1 MISSDTPLSK
11 ITRVIE
17 REAKALKKLGIET
30 AGDLLRHFPV
40 RYGDTSDIKNISN
53 LERGQTA
60 VVFGK
65 ITKLKMKKGFRSRI
79 PMATAEVADESGHI
93 QCVWFNQPYLAKM
106 IPEGAFVRIEGK
118 VSQRKSIK
126 SKVHKVESENKISV
140 EYEDGEKI
148 EIENRKIT
156 SGAIP
161 RDRGSLMS
169 ANLA

>member
-79 PMATAEVADESGHI
+79 PMATAEVTDESGHI

-126 SKVHKVESENKISV
+126 SKVPS
-140 EYEDGEKI
+140 
-148 EIENRKIT
+148 RKQK
-156 SGAIP
+156 
-161 RDRGSLMS
+161 
-169 ANLA
+169 